1 MLKTRLLRTIILPK
15 EESEDFTYAEIEEG
29 THFRGHNLWLLVIS
43 MVIACIGLNI
53 NSQAAV
59 IGAMLISPL
68 MGPVVG
74 LSFGLSI
81 HNKDLVKKSLQNWG
95 IMIVTSLIA
104 STIYFVISPFHSE
117 TSQLEA
123 FKEAT
128 IFDCMLALFGGF
140 AWFLGII
147 RKEAIKVI
155 AGVAVS
161 TACIPPLCTAGFGI
175 AHLNF
180 DFFFGGI
187 YFYLINCV
195 FIGIG
200 TWILSIVLGYQKY
213 YLEKIERRNKK
224 YVWIVTVTSILV
236 LFPSVLIT
244 IKKFNKEKLKE
255 NADQYVTLIQKKH
268 PEIEIVKYKS
278 KEENGKNYLDITI
291 LNDQSFVNNKILKEA
306 DSLNQNIEI
315 IWHYTPNSGKSELVK
330 LQQQINELK
339 AELKKI
345 NN

>member
-1 MLKTRLLRTIILPK
+1 M
-15 EESEDFTYAEIEEG
+15 
-29 THFRGHNLWLLVIS
+29 
-43 MVIACIGLNI
+43 
-53 NSQAAV
+53 
-59 IGAMLISPL
+59 
-68 MGPVVG
+68 
-74 LSFGLSI
+74 
-81 HNKDLVKKSLQNWG
+81 
-95 IMIVTSLIA
+95 
-104 STIYFVISPFHSE
+104 ISPFHSE

-180 DFFFGGI
+180 DFFFGGM

-224 YVWIVTVTSILV
+224 YVWIVTVASILV

-291 LNDQSFVNNKILKEA
+291 LNDQSFVDNKILKEA